1 MLKGNRQGEQT
12 PSGNKNTRY
21 VILLCGNT
29 VLFFLVYRVL
39 IAYGELTQNTFLAFV
54 SLVLYL
60 ALLLGF
66 TLAYLIY
73 NRFFWRHGL
82 LPEQLPDT
90 WSEAQKEAFLAEEK
104 QRMQKSKWMLT
115 VIFPLVVTFL
125 VDAVDL
131 FLIDGFLRG

>member
-1 MLKGNRQGEQT
+1 MLRGKRKGNRA
-12 PSGNKNTRY
+12 PDGNNTRY

-29 VLFFLVYRVL
+29 VLFFLLYRVL

-82 LPEQLPDT
+82 LPEQLPED
-90 WSEAQKEAFLAEEK
+90 WSEAQKEAFFAEEK
-104 QRMQKSKWMLT
+104 HRMQKSKWMLT
-115 VIFPLVVTFL
+115 VIFPLIVTFL
-125 VDAVDL
+125 IDAVDL
-131 FLIDGFLRG
+131 FIIDGFLRG